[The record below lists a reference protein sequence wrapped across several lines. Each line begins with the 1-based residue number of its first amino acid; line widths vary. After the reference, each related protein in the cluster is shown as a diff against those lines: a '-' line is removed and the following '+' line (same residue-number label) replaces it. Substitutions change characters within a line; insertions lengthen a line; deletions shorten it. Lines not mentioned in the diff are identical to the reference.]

1 MSQALNGKGA
11 FCWAR
16 MPFLAQGKAGFPG
29 GKAGGLL
36 ADREGGKV
44 GFYWA
49 QEISGV
55 FQAGLEGG
63 RGLTVWVP
71 SVPSCGLHF
80 TGQWKSPEEIVN
92 RNMSCLVALQE
103 NCLH

>member
-1 MSQALNGKGA
+1 MGKDA
-11 FCWAR
+11 I
-16 MPFLAQGKAGFPG
+16 LSPG
-29 GKAGGLL
+29 ESWVPRGKAGGLL

-49 QEISGV
+49 QDISGV
-55 FQAGLEGG
+55 FQAGLERG

-80 TGQWKSPEEIVN
+80 TGQWRSLEEIVN
-92 RNMSCLVALQE
+92 RNMS
-103 NCLH
+103 